1 MGRQWDKH
9 ESATVPFSPEEYCS
23 SLLRE
28 RQQSFWQPEARLRG
42 SCREVDAS
50 SQHGLEATVRTF
62 VKVWMRELW
71 TYLWELR
78 VHAPWTED
86 QYQGMSRRDLSR
98 WVWSSGSLLEKRHQ
112 YHFYRA
118 GNSYR
123 PLIIL
128 QKMQLASV
136 LNVSRWWVSPIIDNA
151 MWTVVWSST
160 LT

>member
-50 SQHGLEATVRTF
+50 SRHGLETTVRTF
-62 VKVWMRELW
+62 VKIWMRELW

-98 WVWSSGSLLEKRHQ
+98 WVWSSGSLLW
-112 YHFYRA
+112 
-118 GNSYR
+118 
-123 PLIIL
+123 IIHL
-128 QKMQLASV
+128 RSMNHIMIMGIDYL
-136 LNVSRWWVSPIIDNA
+136 WWSCRICNWPD
-151 MWTVVWSST
+151 VWCREYANLSIEIAWQRFHY
-160 LT
+160 